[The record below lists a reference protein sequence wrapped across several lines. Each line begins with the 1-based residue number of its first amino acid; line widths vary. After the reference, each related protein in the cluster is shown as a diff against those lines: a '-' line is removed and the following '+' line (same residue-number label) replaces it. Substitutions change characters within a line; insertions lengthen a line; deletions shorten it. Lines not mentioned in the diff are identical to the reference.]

1 MSFTL
6 RKNPLC
12 HCVTSPPKGETH
24 SGKTHQISFPRP
36 RTGRGTGGGVP
47 IGQRVSAERGKF
59 IGTKLKV
66 VEAVPRTTKR
76 AVALQYGPDDTAPV
90 VVASGMG
97 YLAEKIVD
105 VAQENG
111 VPVYED
117 ESLATVLTQLNL
129 GQEIPPELYQAIV
142 EIYVYF
148 LNFDVQNRRPRALQ
162 APAETQSE
170 TDAETNTDTEG
181 AT

>member
-1 MSFTL
+1 MSKSDRPK
-6 RKNPLC
+6 RK
-12 HCVTSPPKGETH
+12 
-24 SGKTHQISFPRP
+24 
-36 RTGRGTGGGVP
+36 
-47 IGQRVSAERGKF
+47 
-59 IGTKLKV
+59 
-66 VEAVPRTTKR
+66 
-76 AVALQYGPDDTAPV
+76 AVALQYGENDAAPV

-117 ESLATVLTQLNL
+117 DSLATMLTRLNL

-148 LNFDVQNRRPRALQ
+148 LNFDPSQRQKNAAPP
-162 APAETQSE
+162 PAEP
-170 TDAETNTDTEG
+170 AEPVEPAENQIEQ
-181 AT
+181 